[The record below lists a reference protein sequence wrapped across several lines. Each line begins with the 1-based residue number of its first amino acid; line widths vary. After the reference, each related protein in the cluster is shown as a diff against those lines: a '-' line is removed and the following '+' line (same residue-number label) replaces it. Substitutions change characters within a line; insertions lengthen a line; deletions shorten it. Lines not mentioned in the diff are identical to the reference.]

1 MTTGFEAAA
10 RRGDVMPQKA
20 MGALLEKLGRPVPQ
34 VEVPSQQPQAAVS
47 GDVVIDRR
55 TGQPGTRM
63 ADPPMKGPL
72 GRFIYD
78 HYSQETWREW
88 IGQGTKVINELRLD
102 FSNEAHQQVYEQ
114 QMKEWLQITDEEVA
128 VYQGKS

>member
-1 MTTGFEAAA
+1 
-10 RRGDVMPQKA
+10 
-20 MGALLEKLGRPVPQ
+20 
-34 VEVPSQQPQAAVS
+34 
-47 GDVVIDRR
+47 
-55 TGQPGTRM
+55 M
-63 ADPPMKGPL
+63 ADPPMRGPL

-78 HYSQETWREW
+78 HYSQETWRQW

-128 VYQGKS
+128 AYEAGK

>member
-1 MTTGFEAAA
+1 
-10 RRGDVMPQKA
+10 
-20 MGALLEKLGRPVPQ
+20 VPQ
-34 VEVPSQQPQAAVS
+34 VTVAEVSQAELS
-47 GDVVIDRR
+47 GDTIIDRR
-55 TGQPGTRM
+55 TGKPGSRM
-63 ADPPMKGPL
+63 ADPPMRGPL

-114 QMKEWLQITDEEVA
+114 QMKEWLEITDQEVA
-128 VYQGKS
+128 AYKGKP